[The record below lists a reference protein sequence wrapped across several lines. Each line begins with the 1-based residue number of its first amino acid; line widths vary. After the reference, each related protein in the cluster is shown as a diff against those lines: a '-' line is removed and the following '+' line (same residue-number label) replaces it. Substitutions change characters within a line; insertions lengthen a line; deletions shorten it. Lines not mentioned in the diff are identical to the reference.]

1 MRERE
6 RRERENEN
14 EFLVHGNNMDSD
26 AYHVNCIQPF
36 WSYKLKF
43 GQ

>member
-6 RRERENEN
+6 RRERERKNEN

-26 AYHVNCIQPF
+26 AYHVNCI
-36 WSYKLKF
+36 
-43 GQ
+43 